1 MKKVLVLGKV
11 HKAGIKYLKDLSYQV
26 DEASD
31 QDDDYKNILS
41 LYDALIVKMT
51 KVDEEFID
59 LSKNLKIIARHG
71 VGYNNVD
78 LNVINRRKIP
88 LFIIGD
94 VNSTSVAEHTFGLII
109 NIAKKIN
116 YYDTEVRSNNFE
128 IRNSFNSRDLNK
140 KNILIFGYGRIGKKI
155 ADICSF
161 FNMNVFVYDKFLN
174 LENLSNNIKVVKDIK
189 ENLNIY
195 DFISLHIPFNNS
207 EKALI
212 DKTFLNKL
220 KNDCA
225 IINTSRGDLID
236 EKDLI
241 NHLKE
246 NNNFYAGLD
255 VFNPEPPSSDN
266 ELFKLNN
273 TILTPHSAAYT
284 DECLAE
290 MSLHCAI
297 NIENFFKGKV
307 DQSRLIN
314 KEIYS

>member
-1 MKKVLVLGKV
+1 MKKVLVLGKI
-11 HKAGIKYLKDLSYQV
+11 HKTGIKYLKDLSYQV

-31 QDDDYKNILS
+31 KDNEYKNILS

-51 KVDEEFID
+51 KVDQEFID
-59 LSKNLKIIARHG
+59 LSTNLKIIARHG
-71 VGYNNVD
+71 VGYNNVNID
-78 LNVINRRKIP
+78 VINKRKIP

-116 YYDTEVRSNNFE
+116 FYDSEVRSNNFE
-128 IRNSFNSRDLNK
+128 IRNSFNSKDLNK
-140 KNILIFGYGRIGKKI
+140 KNILIIGYGRIGKKV
-155 ADICSF
+155 ADICNF

-174 LENLSNNIKVVKDIK
+174 LDNLSNNIKIIK
-189 ENLNIY
+189 NINENLNVY
-195 DFISLHIPFNNS
+195 DFISLHVPFNNS

-212 DKTFLNKL
+212 NKTFLDKL

-225 IINTSRGDLID
+225 IINTSRGDLVD

-241 NHLKE
+241 NHLKK

-255 VFNPEPPSSDN
+255 VFNPEPPSSN
-266 ELFKLNN
+266 NQLCKLNN

-284 DECLAE
+284 EECLAE

-297 NIENFFKGKV
+297 NIENFFKGNI

-314 KEIYS
+314 KKIYS

>member
-1 MKKVLVLGKV
+1 
-11 HKAGIKYLKDLSYQV
+11 
-26 DEASD
+26 
-31 QDDDYKNILS
+31 
-41 LYDALIVKMT
+41 
-51 KVDEEFID
+51 
-59 LSKNLKIIARHG
+59 
-71 VGYNNVD
+71 
-78 LNVINRRKIP
+78 
-88 LFIIGD
+88 
-94 VNSTSVAEHTFGLII
+94 LII

-174 LENLSNNIKVVKDIK
+174 LENLSNNIKIVTDIK

-297 NIENFFKGKV
+297 NIENFFKGNI

-314 KEIYS
+314 KKIYS

>member
-1 MKKVLVLGKV
+1 MKKVLVLGKI
-11 HKAGIKYLKDLSYQV
+11 HKAGINYLKNLSYQV
-26 DEASD
+26 DEVSD
-31 QDDDYKNILS
+31 QDDNYKNILN
-41 LYDALIVKMT
+41 LYDALILKMT
-51 KVDEEFID
+51 KVDQEFID

-78 LNVINRRKIP
+78 LDVINKKKIP
-88 LFIIGD
+88 LFIVGD

-116 YYDTEVRSNNFE
+116 FYDSEVRSNNFE

-140 KNILIFGYGRIGKKI
+140 KNILIFGFGRIGKKV
-155 ADICSF
+155 ADICNF
-161 FNMNVFVYDKFLN
+161 FNMNVFVYDKFLK
-174 LENLSNNIKVVKDIK
+174 LENLSNNTKIVNNIN

-195 DFISLHIPFNNS
+195 DFISLHIPFSNS

-220 KNDCA
+220 KSDCA
-225 IINTSRGDLID
+225 IINTSRGDLIN
-236 EKDLI
+236 ENDLI
-241 NHLKE
+241 SHLNE
-246 NNNFYAGLD
+246 NKNFYAGLD
-255 VFNPEPPSSDN
+255 VFNPEPPHSKN
-266 ELFKLNN
+266 ELLKLKN

-284 DECLAE
+284 EECLSE

-297 NIENFFKGKV
+297 NIENFFKGNI

-314 KEIYS
+314 K

>member
-1 MKKVLVLGKV
+1 MKKVLVLGKA

-41 LYDALIVKMT
+41 LYDALILKMT
-51 KVDEEFID
+51 KVDQEFID

-174 LENLSNNIKVVKDIK
+174 LENLSNNIKVVRDIK

-241 NHLKE
+241 NHLKK

-284 DECLAE
+284 DECLAD

-297 NIENFFKGKV
+297 NIENFFKGKI

-314 KEIYS
+314 KEIYI

>member
-1 MKKVLVLGKV
+1 MKKVLVLGKI
-11 HKAGIKYLKDLSYQV
+11 HKAGINYLKNLSYQV
-26 DEASD
+26 DEVSD
-31 QDDDYKNILS
+31 QDDNYKNILN
-41 LYDALIVKMT
+41 LYDALILKMT
-51 KVDEEFID
+51 KVDQEFID

-78 LNVINRRKIP
+78 LDVINKKKIP
-88 LFIIGD
+88 LFIVGD

-116 YYDTEVRSNNFE
+116 FYDSEVRSNDFE

-140 KNILIFGYGRIGKKI
+140 KNILIFGYGRIGKKV
-155 ADICSF
+155 ADICNF
-161 FNMNVFVYDKFLN
+161 FNMNVFVYDKFLK
-174 LENLSNNIKVVKDIK
+174 LENLSNNTKIVNNIN

-195 DFISLHIPFNNS
+195 DFISLHIPFSNS

-220 KNDCA
+220 KSDCA
-225 IINTSRGDLID
+225 IINTSRGDLIN
-236 EKDLI
+236 ENDLI
-241 NHLKE
+241 SHLNE
-246 NNNFYAGLD
+246 NKNFYAGLD
-255 VFNPEPPSSDN
+255 VFNPEPPHSKN
-266 ELFKLNN
+266 ELLKLKN

-284 DECLAE
+284 EECLSE

-297 NIENFFKGKV
+297 NIENFFKGNI

-314 KEIYS
+314 K

>member
-1 MKKVLVLGKV
+1 MRKVLVLGKI
-11 HKAGIKYLKDLSYQV
+11 HKAGINYLKNLSYQV
-26 DEASD
+26 DEVSD
-31 QDDDYKNILS
+31 QDDNYKNILN
-41 LYDALIVKMT
+41 LYDALILKMT
-51 KVDEEFID
+51 KVDQEFID

-78 LNVINRRKIP
+78 LDVINKKKIP
-88 LFIIGD
+88 LFIVGD

-116 YYDTEVRSNNFE
+116 FYDSEVRSNNFE

-140 KNILIFGYGRIGKKI
+140 KNILIFGYGRIGKKV
-155 ADICSF
+155 AEICNF
-161 FNMNVFVYDKFLN
+161 FNMNVFVYDKFLK
-174 LENLSNNIKVVKDIK
+174 LENLSNNTKIVNNIN

-195 DFISLHIPFNNS
+195 DFISLHIPFSNS

-220 KNDCA
+220 KSDCA
-225 IINTSRGDLID
+225 IINTSRGDLIN
-236 EKDLI
+236 ENDLI
-241 NHLKE
+241 SHLNE
-246 NNNFYAGLD
+246 NKNFYSGLD
-255 VFNPEPPSSDN
+255 VFNPEPPHSKN
-266 ELFKLNN
+266 ELLKLKN

-284 DECLAE
+284 EECLSE

-297 NIENFFKGKV
+297 NIENFFKGNI

-314 KEIYS
+314 K

>member
-1 MKKVLVLGKV
+1 MKKVLVLGKI
-11 HKAGIKYLKDLSYQV
+11 HKAGINYLKNLSYQV
-26 DEASD
+26 DEVSD
-31 QDDDYKNILS
+31 QDDNYKNILN
-41 LYDALIVKMT
+41 LYDALILKMT
-51 KVDEEFID
+51 KVDQEFID

-78 LNVINRRKIP
+78 LDVINKKKIP
-88 LFIIGD
+88 LFIVGD

-116 YYDTEVRSNNFE
+116 FYDSEVRSNNFE

-140 KNILIFGYGRIGKKI
+140 KNILIFGYGRIGKKV
-155 ADICSF
+155 ADICNF
-161 FNMNVFVYDKFLN
+161 FNMNVFVYDKFLK
-174 LENLSNNIKVVKDIK
+174 LENLSNNTKIVNNIN

-195 DFISLHIPFNNS
+195 DFISLHIPFSNS

-220 KNDCA
+220 KSDCA
-225 IINTSRGDLID
+225 IINTSRGDLIN
-236 EKDLI
+236 ENDLI
-241 NHLKE
+241 SHLNE
-246 NNNFYAGLD
+246 NKNFYAGLD
-255 VFNPEPPSSDN
+255 VFNPEPPHSKN
-266 ELFKLNN
+266 ELLKLKN

-284 DECLAE
+284 EECLSE

-297 NIENFFKGKV
+297 NIENFFKGNI

-314 KEIYS
+314 K

>member
-174 LENLSNNIKVVKDIK
+174 LENLSKNIKVVTDIK

-266 ELFKLNN
+266 ELYKLNN

-297 NIENFFKGKV
+297 NIENFFKGKI

>member
-1 MKKVLVLGKV
+1 MKKVLVLGKI
-11 HKAGIKYLKDLSYQV
+11 HNAGIKYLKNLSYQV
-26 DEASD
+26 DEVSD
-31 QDDDYKNILS
+31 QNNDYKNILN

-51 KVDEEFID
+51 KVDQEFID

-71 VGYNNVD
+71 VGYNNVNLD
-78 LNVINRRKIP
+78 VINKKKIP

-116 YYDTEVRSNNFE
+116 YYDAEVRSNNFE
-128 IRNSFNSRDLNK
+128 IRNSFNSNDLNK

-155 ADICSF
+155 ADICNF

-174 LENLSNNIKVVKDIK
+174 LENLSKNIKIVKNIK

-195 DFISLHIPFNNS
+195 DFISLHIPYNDS

-212 DKTFLNKL
+212 DKSFLDKL

-225 IINTSRGDLID
+225 IINTSRGDLVN
-236 EKDLI
+236 EKDLV

-255 VFNPEPPSSDN
+255 VFNPEPPTSSN
-266 ELFKLNN
+266 ELLKLNN

-284 DECLAE
+284 QECLAE

-297 NIENFFKGKV
+297 NIENFFKGKI
-307 DQSRLIN
+307 DNTRLIN

>member
-1 MKKVLVLGKV
+1 MKKVLILGKV
-11 HKAGIKYLKDLSYQV
+11 HKAGIKYLNDLSYQV

-140 KNILIFGYGRIGKKI
+140 KNILILGYGRIGKKI

>member
-51 KVDEEFID
+51 KVDQEFID

-174 LENLSNNIKVVKDIK
+174 LENLSNNIKVVTDIK

-207 EKALI
+207 EKAII

-297 NIENFFKGKV
+297 NIENFFKGKI

>member
-174 LENLSNNIKVVKDIK
+174 LENLSKNIKVVTDIK

-284 DECLAE
+284 EECLAE

-297 NIENFFKGKV
+297 NIENFFKGKI

>member
-1 MKKVLVLGKV
+1 MKKVLVLGKA

-41 LYDALIVKMT
+41 LYDALILKMT
-51 KVDEEFID
+51 KVDQEFID

-174 LENLSNNIKVVKDIK
+174 LENVSNNIKVVRDIK

-241 NHLKE
+241 NHLKK

-255 VFNPEPPSSDN
+255 VFNPEPPASDN

-297 NIENFFKGKV
+297 NIENFFKGKI

-314 KEIYS
+314 KEIYI

>member
-140 KNILIFGYGRIGKKI
+140 KNILILGYGRIGKKI

-297 NIENFFKGKV
+297 NIENFFKGKI

>member
-1 MKKVLVLGKV
+1 MKKVLVLGKI
-11 HKAGIKYLKDLSYQV
+11 HKAGINYLKNLSYQV
-26 DEASD
+26 DEVSD
-31 QDDDYKNILS
+31 QDDNYKNILN
-41 LYDALIVKMT
+41 LYDALILKMT
-51 KVDEEFID
+51 KIDQEFID

-78 LNVINRRKIP
+78 LDVINKKKIP
-88 LFIIGD
+88 LFVVGD

-116 YYDTEVRSNNFE
+116 FYDSEVRSNNFE

-140 KNILIFGYGRIGKKI
+140 KNILIFGYGRIGKKV
-155 ADICSF
+155 ADICNF
-161 FNMNVFVYDKFLN
+161 FNMNVFVYDKFLK
-174 LENLSNNIKVVKDIK
+174 LDNLSNNTKIINNIN

-195 DFISLHIPFNNS
+195 DFISLHIPFSNS

-220 KNDCA
+220 KSDCA
-225 IINTSRGDLID
+225 IINTSRGDLIN
-236 EKDLI
+236 ENDLI
-241 NHLKE
+241 SHLNE
-246 NNNFYAGLD
+246 NKNFYAGLD
-255 VFNPEPPSSDN
+255 VFNPEPPHSKN
-266 ELFKLNN
+266 ELLKLKN

-284 DECLAE
+284 EECLSE

-297 NIENFFKGKV
+297 NIENFFKGNI

-314 KEIYS
+314 K

>member
-1 MKKVLVLGKV
+1 MKKVLVLGKI
-11 HKAGIKYLKDLSYQV
+11 HNAGIKYLKNLSYQV
-26 DEASD
+26 DEVSD
-31 QDDDYKNILS
+31 QNNDYKNKLN

-51 KVDEEFID
+51 KVDQEFID

-71 VGYNNVD
+71 VGYNNVNLD
-78 LNVINRRKIP
+78 VINKKKIP

-94 VNSTSVAEHTFGLII
+94 VNSKSVAEHTFGLII

-116 YYDTEVRSNNFE
+116 YYDAEVRSNNFE
-128 IRNSFNSRDLNK
+128 IRNSFNSNDLNK

-155 ADICSF
+155 ADICNF

-174 LENLSNNIKVVKDIK
+174 LENLSKNIKIVKNIK

-195 DFISLHIPFNNS
+195 DFISLHIPYNDS

-212 DKTFLNKL
+212 DKSFLDKL

-225 IINTSRGDLID
+225 IINTSRGDLIN

-255 VFNPEPPSSDN
+255 VFNPEPPTSSN
-266 ELFKLNN
+266 ELLKLNN

-284 DECLAE
+284 QECLAE

-297 NIENFFKGKV
+297 NIENFFKGKI
-307 DQSRLIN
+307 DNTRLIN

>member
-1 MKKVLVLGKV
+1 MKKVLVLGKI
-11 HKAGIKYLKDLSYQV
+11 HKAGIKYLKDLSYKV
-26 DEASD
+26 DESSD
-31 QDDDYKNILS
+31 QDDDYKNKLS

-51 KVDEEFID
+51 KVDQEFID

-71 VGYNNVD
+71 VGYNNVN

-140 KNILIFGYGRIGKKI
+140 KNILIFGYGRIGKKT
-155 ADICSF
+155 AEICSF

-174 LENLSNNIKVVKDIK
+174 LENLSNNIEVVRDIK

-236 EKDLI
+236 ERDLI

-297 NIENFFKGKV
+297 NIENFFKGKI

>member
-1 MKKVLVLGKV
+1 MKKVLVLGKI
-11 HKAGIKYLKDLSYQV
+11 HKAGINYLKNLSYQV
-26 DEASD
+26 DEVSD
-31 QDDDYKNILS
+31 QDDNYKNILN
-41 LYDALIVKMT
+41 LYDALILKMT
-51 KVDEEFID
+51 KVDQEFID

-78 LNVINRRKIP
+78 LDVINKKKIP
-88 LFIIGD
+88 LFIVGD

-116 YYDTEVRSNNFE
+116 FYDSEVRSNNFE

-140 KNILIFGYGRIGKKI
+140 KNILIFGYGRIGKKV
-155 ADICSF
+155 ADICNF
-161 FNMNVFVYDKFLN
+161 FNMNVFVYDKFLK
-174 LENLSNNIKVVKDIK
+174 LDNLSNNTKIINNIN

-220 KNDCA
+220 KSDCA
-225 IINTSRGDLID
+225 IINTSRGDLIN
-236 EKDLI
+236 ENDLI
-241 NHLKE
+241 SHLNE
-246 NNNFYAGLD
+246 NKNFYAGLD
-255 VFNPEPPSSDN
+255 VFNPEPPHSKN
-266 ELFKLNN
+266 ELLKLKN

-284 DECLAE
+284 EECLSE

-297 NIENFFKGKV
+297 NIENFFKGNI

-314 KEIYS
+314 K

>member
-1 MKKVLVLGKV
+1 MRKVLVLGKI
-11 HKAGIKYLKDLSYQV
+11 HKAGINYLKNLSYQV
-26 DEASD
+26 DEVSD
-31 QDDDYKNILS
+31 QDDNYKNILN
-41 LYDALIVKMT
+41 LYDALILKMT
-51 KVDEEFID
+51 KVDQEFID

-78 LNVINRRKIP
+78 LDVINKKKIP
-88 LFIIGD
+88 LFIVGD

-116 YYDTEVRSNNFE
+116 FYDSEVRSNNFE

-140 KNILIFGYGRIGKKI
+140 KNILIFGYGRIGKKV
-155 ADICSF
+155 ADICNF
-161 FNMNVFVYDKFLN
+161 FNMNVFVYDKFLK
-174 LENLSNNIKVVKDIK
+174 LENLSNNTKIVNNIN

-195 DFISLHIPFNNS
+195 DFISLHIPFSNS

-220 KNDCA
+220 KSDCA
-225 IINTSRGDLID
+225 IINTSRGDLIN
-236 EKDLI
+236 ENDLI
-241 NHLKE
+241 FHLNE
-246 NNNFYAGLD
+246 NKNFYAGLD
-255 VFNPEPPSSDN
+255 VFNPEPPHSKN
-266 ELFKLNN
+266 ELLKLKN

-284 DECLAE
+284 EECLSE

-297 NIENFFKGKV
+297 NIENFFKGNI

-314 KEIYS
+314 K

>member
-140 KNILIFGYGRIGKKI
+140 KNILILGYGRIGKKI

-174 LENLSNNIKVVKDIK
+174 LENLSNNIKVVRDIK

>member
-51 KVDEEFID
+51 KVDKEFID

-140 KNILIFGYGRIGKKI
+140 KNILILGYGRIGKKI

-297 NIENFFKGKV
+297 NIENFFKGKI

>member
-1 MKKVLVLGKV
+1 MRKVLVLGKI
-11 HKAGIKYLKDLSYQV
+11 HKAGINYLKNLSYQV
-26 DEASD
+26 DEVSD
-31 QDDDYKNILS
+31 QDDNYKNILN
-41 LYDALIVKMT
+41 LYDALILKMT
-51 KVDEEFID
+51 KVDQEFID

-78 LNVINRRKIP
+78 LDVINKKKIP
-88 LFIIGD
+88 LFIVGD

-116 YYDTEVRSNNFE
+116 FYDSEVRSNNFE

-140 KNILIFGYGRIGKKI
+140 KNILIFGYGRIGKKV
-155 ADICSF
+155 ADICNF
-161 FNMNVFVYDKFLN
+161 FNMNVFVYDKFLK
-174 LENLSNNIKVVKDIK
+174 LENLSNNTKIVNNIN

-195 DFISLHIPFNNS
+195 DFISLHIPFSNS

-220 KNDCA
+220 KSDCA

-236 EKDLI
+236 ENDLI
-241 NHLKE
+241 SHLNE
-246 NNNFYAGLD
+246 NKNFYAGLD
-255 VFNPEPPSSDN
+255 VFNPEPPHSKN
-266 ELFKLNN
+266 ELLKLKN

-284 DECLAE
+284 EECLSE

-297 NIENFFKGKV
+297 NIENFFKGNI

-314 KEIYS
+314 K

>member
-174 LENLSNNIKVVKDIK
+174 LENLSNNIKVVRDIK

-297 NIENFFKGKV
+297 NIENFFKGKI

>member
-155 ADICSF
+155 ADICGF

-174 LENLSNNIKVVKDIK
+174 LENLSKNIKVVTDIK

-297 NIENFFKGKV
+297 NIENFFKGKI

>member
-1 MKKVLVLGKV
+1 MKKVLVLGKI
-11 HKAGIKYLKDLSYQV
+11 HKTGIKYLKDLSYQV

-31 QDDDYKNILS
+31 KDNEFKNILS

-51 KVDEEFID
+51 KVDQEFID
-59 LSKNLKIIARHG
+59 LSTNLKIIARHG
-71 VGYNNVD
+71 VGYNNVNID
-78 LNVINRRKIP
+78 VINKRKIP

-109 NIAKKIN
+109 NIAKKISF
-116 YYDTEVRSNNFE
+116 YDSEVRSNNFE

-140 KNILIFGYGRIGKKI
+140 KNILIVGYGRIGKKV
-155 ADICSF
+155 ADICNF

-174 LENLSNNIKVVKDIK
+174 LDNLSNNIKIIK
-189 ENLNIY
+189 SINENLNVY

-212 DKTFLNKL
+212 NKTFLDKL

-225 IINTSRGDLID
+225 IINTSRGDLVD

-241 NHLKE
+241 NHLKK

-255 VFNPEPPSSDN
+255 VFNPEPPSSN
-266 ELFKLNN
+266 NQLYKLNN

-284 DECLAE
+284 EECLAE

-297 NIENFFKGKV
+297 NIENFFKGNI

-314 KEIYS
+314 KKIYS

>member
-1 MKKVLVLGKV
+1 MKKVLVLGKI
-11 HKAGIKYLKDLSYQV
+11 HKAGINYLKNLSYQV
-26 DEASD
+26 DEVSD
-31 QDDDYKNILS
+31 QDDNYKNILN
-41 LYDALIVKMT
+41 LYDALILKMT
-51 KVDEEFID
+51 KVDQEFID

-78 LNVINRRKIP
+78 LDVINKKKIP
-88 LFIIGD
+88 LFIVGD

-116 YYDTEVRSNNFE
+116 FYDSEVRSNNFE

-140 KNILIFGYGRIGKKI
+140 KNILIFGYGRIGKKV
-155 ADICSF
+155 ADICNF
-161 FNMNVFVYDKFLN
+161 FNMNVFVYDKFLK
-174 LENLSNNIKVVKDIK
+174 LDNLSNNTKIVNNIN

-195 DFISLHIPFNNS
+195 DFISLHIPFSNS

-220 KNDCA
+220 KSDCA
-225 IINTSRGDLID
+225 IINTSRGDLIN
-236 EKDLI
+236 ENDLI
-241 NHLKE
+241 FHLNE
-246 NNNFYAGLD
+246 NKNFYAGLD
-255 VFNPEPPSSDN
+255 VFNPEPPHSKN
-266 ELFKLNN
+266 ELLKLKN

-284 DECLAE
+284 EECLSE

-297 NIENFFKGKV
+297 NIENFFKGNI

-314 KEIYS
+314 K

>member
-1 MKKVLVLGKV
+1 MKKVLVLGKA

-41 LYDALIVKMT
+41 LYDALILKMT
-51 KVDEEFID
+51 KVDQEFID

-78 LNVINRRKIP
+78 LNVINRRRIP

-174 LENLSNNIKVVKDIK
+174 LENLSNNIKVVRDIK

-241 NHLKE
+241 NHLKK

-297 NIENFFKGKV
+297 NIENFFKGKI

-314 KEIYS
+314 KEIYI

>member
-11 HKAGIKYLKDLSYQV
+11 HKAGIKYLKDLGYQV

-174 LENLSNNIKVVKDIK
+174 LENLSNNIKVVRDIK

>member
-1 MKKVLVLGKV
+1 MRKVLVLGKI
-11 HKAGIKYLKDLSYQV
+11 HKAGINYLKNLSYQV
-26 DEASD
+26 DEVSD
-31 QDDDYKNILS
+31 QDDNYKNILN
-41 LYDALIVKMT
+41 LYDALILKMT
-51 KVDEEFID
+51 KVDQEFID

-78 LNVINRRKIP
+78 LDVINKKKIP
-88 LFIIGD
+88 LFIVGD

-116 YYDTEVRSNNFE
+116 FYDSEVRSNNFE

-140 KNILIFGYGRIGKKI
+140 KNILIFGYGRIGKKV
-155 ADICSF
+155 ADICNF
-161 FNMNVFVYDKFLN
+161 FNMNVFVYDKFLK
-174 LENLSNNIKVVKDIK
+174 LDNLSNNTKIVNNIN

-195 DFISLHIPFNNS
+195 DFISLHIPFSNS

-220 KNDCA
+220 KSDCA
-225 IINTSRGDLID
+225 IINTSRGDLIN
-236 EKDLI
+236 ENDLI
-241 NHLKE
+241 SHLNE
-246 NNNFYAGLD
+246 NKNFYAGLD
-255 VFNPEPPSSDN
+255 VFNPEPPHSKN
-266 ELFKLNN
+266 ELLKLKN

-284 DECLAE
+284 EECLSE

-297 NIENFFKGKV
+297 NIENFFKGNI

-314 KEIYS
+314 K

>member
-1 MKKVLVLGKV
+1 MKKVLVLGKI
-11 HKAGIKYLKDLSYQV
+11 HKAGINYLKNLSYQV
-26 DEASD
+26 DEVSD
-31 QDDDYKNILS
+31 QDDNYKNILN
-41 LYDALIVKMT
+41 LYDALILKMT
-51 KVDEEFID
+51 KVDQEFID

-78 LNVINRRKIP
+78 LDVINKKKIP
-88 LFIIGD
+88 LFIVGD

-116 YYDTEVRSNNFE
+116 FYDSEVRSNNFE

-140 KNILIFGYGRIGKKI
+140 KNILIFGYGRIGKKV
-155 ADICSF
+155 ADICNF
-161 FNMNVFVYDKFLN
+161 FNMNVFVYDKFLK
-174 LENLSNNIKVVKDIK
+174 LDNLSNNTKIVNNIN

-195 DFISLHIPFNNS
+195 DFISLHIPFSNS

-220 KNDCA
+220 KSDCA
-225 IINTSRGDLID
+225 IINTSRGDLIN
-236 EKDLI
+236 ENDLI
-241 NHLKE
+241 SHLNE
-246 NNNFYAGLD
+246 NKNFYAGLD
-255 VFNPEPPSSDN
+255 VFNPEPPHSKN
-266 ELFKLNN
+266 ELLKLKN

-284 DECLAE
+284 EECLSE

-297 NIENFFKGKV
+297 NIENFFKGNI

-314 KEIYS
+314 K

>member
-174 LENLSNNIKVVKDIK
+174 LENFSNNIKVVRDIK

-212 DKTFLNKL
+212 DKNFLNKL

-297 NIENFFKGKV
+297 NIENFFKGKI

>member
-1 MKKVLVLGKV
+1 MKKVLVLGKA

-41 LYDALIVKMT
+41 LYDALILKMT
-51 KVDEEFID
+51 KVDQEFID

-174 LENLSNNIKVVKDIK
+174 LENLSNNIKVVRDIK

-297 NIENFFKGKV
+297 NIENFFKGKI

-314 KEIYS
+314 KEIYI